1 MTRVDYTKAAPG
13 SVTHYARLP
22 QAVAEGLGVLAG
34 VLIRG
39 AVAAQR
45 DTRSCQVR
53 LDPSCANLR
62 ALLALSRLRVLDGLD
77 GGRSMRSRRTT
88 RPARDG
94 QTKPRSIL
102 HRLPMPR
109 V

>member
-45 DTRSCQVR
+45 DTRS
-53 LDPSCANLR
+53 
-62 ALLALSRLRVLDGLD
+62 
-77 GGRSMRSRRTT
+77 
-88 RPARDG
+88 
-94 QTKPRSIL
+94 
-102 HRLPMPR
+102 
-109 V
+109 

>member
-39 AVAAQR
+39 LSQHSVTRAPDTFGWTHRAPIFEHSSHCLAFGCLTVLMAV
-45 DTRSCQVR
+45 
-53 LDPSCANLR
+53 
-62 ALLALSRLRVLDGLD
+62 G
-77 GGRSMRSRRTT
+77 
-88 RPARDG
+88 
-94 QTKPRSIL
+94 
-102 HRLPMPR
+102 H
-109 V
+109 